1 MRRRNFISLVG
12 GAAVAWPIAARAQ
25 RPALPVVGFVGSA
38 NAQST
43 PHMTAAFQAGLKEN
57 GFTEGENVAI
67 EYPADAA
74 CHRRRGD

>member
-1 MRRRNFISLVG
+1 
-12 GAAVAWPIAARAQ
+12 
-25 RPALPVVGFVGSA
+25 
-38 NAQST
+38 
-43 PHMTAAFQAGLKEN
+43 LKEN